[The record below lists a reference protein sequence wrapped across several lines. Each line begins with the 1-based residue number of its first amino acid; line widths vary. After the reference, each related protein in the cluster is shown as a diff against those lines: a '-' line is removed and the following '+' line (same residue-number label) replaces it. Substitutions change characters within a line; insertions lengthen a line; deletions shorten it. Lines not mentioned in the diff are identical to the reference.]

1 MMIDLDYDV
10 NNSLVQNYQNIV
22 KNDTV
27 IYCINDADAHCSKP
41 TCDEALDPIRVVTEV
56 CQQSPTASLP
66 IIAVSQSTVSP
77 PSVTQQ
83 ATRSAHMEP
92 SITPTPSQSGCS
104 LRSPTFSSVHML
116 VIVTVMLVCLQP
128 LFSCC

>member
-1 MMIDLDYDV
+1 MIDLDYDV

-41 TCDEALDPIRVVTEV
+41 TCDEALDPIRVVTEPV

-66 IIAVSQSTVSP
+66 I
-77 PSVTQQ
+77 TQ
-83 ATRSAHMEP
+83 P
-92 SITPTPSQSGCS
+92 GCS
-104 LRSPTFSSVHML
+104 LRSSSVHML
-116 VIVTVMLVCLQP
+116 VTVMLVCLQP
-128 LFSCC
+128 LFTCC